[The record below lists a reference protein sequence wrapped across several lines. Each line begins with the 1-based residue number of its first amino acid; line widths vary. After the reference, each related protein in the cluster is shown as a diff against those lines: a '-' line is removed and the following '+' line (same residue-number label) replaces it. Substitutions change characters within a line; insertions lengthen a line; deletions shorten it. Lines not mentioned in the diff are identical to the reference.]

1 MAEELKRYKNPNL
14 LMTEKEELGKI
25 LSEIKSFETEI
36 KNHFDLIKGG
46 KIQGSNKFITD
57 QTENIISI
65 KKNKLDVIMSMVSI
79 EKILADYDFKDR
91 KEDDEDGN
99 DSKYTKLL
107 ELMNSKNSVNL
118 DDCNA
123 DYSDDKDTDI
133 TDVLE
138 KKFKKLCKKGEIE
151 YTNEDLATKYEKD
164 NIQIKVRLFDDDNWK
179 FGAYDSNGKRVK
191 DFPLPN
197 EEDFEIDIK
206 TIGNGITI
214 AYDINTGKEFEIKRV
229 KKKKK

>member
-1 MAEELKRYKNPNL
+1 MKTHQNIRPQQKLWLCAYQIQGVPQH
-14 LMTEKEELGKI
+14 I
-25 LSEIKSFETEI
+25 PSFPYTEI

-107 ELMNSKNSVNL
+107 ELMNK
-118 DDCNA
+118 
-123 DYSDDKDTDI
+123 
-133 TDVLE
+133 
-138 KKFKKLCKKGEIE
+138 
-151 YTNEDLATKYEKD
+151 
-164 NIQIKVRLFDDDNWK
+164 
-179 FGAYDSNGKRVK
+179 
-191 DFPLPN
+191 
-197 EEDFEIDIK
+197 
-206 TIGNGITI
+206 
-214 AYDINTGKEFEIKRV
+214 
-229 KKKKK
+229 